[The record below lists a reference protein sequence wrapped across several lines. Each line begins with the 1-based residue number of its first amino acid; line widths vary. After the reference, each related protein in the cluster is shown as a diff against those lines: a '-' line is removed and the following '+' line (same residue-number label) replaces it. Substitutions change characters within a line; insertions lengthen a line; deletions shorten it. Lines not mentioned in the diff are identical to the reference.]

1 MDSNWNAPQSG
12 GATGPSSGVGSDSN
26 ANPDWRS
33 QLQPDARQRI
43 VNKIMNTLK
52 RHLPVPV
59 PEGINELQKIAVRFE
74 EKIYSAATSQP
85 DYLRKISLKMLSM
98 ENKGQPGLNPS
109 LPNQNRMDPGQGV
122 EKSTAGCNQFHA
134 LIFYLLILYEM
145 IMSKRES

>member
-12 GATGPSSGVGSDSN
+12 GATGPSSGVVPDPN

-43 VNKIMNTLK
+43 VNKIMDTLK

-98 ENKGQPGLNPS
+98 ENKTQSQLNSVQQQPVHNTMKT
-109 LPNQNRMDPGQGV
+109 RKCRICEDCM
-122 EKSTAGCNQFHA
+122 H
-134 LIFYLLILYEM
+134 
-145 IMSKRES
+145 KRRNTN